1 MATLNVELSES
12 AIRNLNV
19 IAAEQQTSV
28 SQVIEMLAGH
38 AYFELSDEQMSE
50 VDEAL
55 AAIDRGEVASE
66 EEAKAFFSK
75 FA

>member
-12 AIRNLNV
+12 AIRNLNSM
-19 IAAEQQTSV
+19 AAEQQTSI
-28 SQVIEMLAGH
+28 SQIIEMFAGH
-38 AYFELSDEQMSE
+38 AYFELSDEQMAE

-55 AAIDRGEVASE
+55 AAIDHGKVASD